1 MASESAVPSKY
12 LRPYAQR
19 SWLGRG
25 WIRLSQQLVGWVIR
39 FWCRVRIDGETH
51 IPLKG
56 GVLLA
61 SNHISILDALLIPY
75 AVMET
80 RGMQMVWSPAKEELF
95 RIPVVGRVLL
105 SWGSF
110 PVRRGRG
117 DLSTMRRI
125 MMLLRDHRVMLFPEG
140 TRSPD
145 GCLQKGQRAVGKFI
159 YHARPV
165 VVPTAMSGTNHIL
178 PKGAVLPSFR
188 RPITV
193 CFGPPLDLQRYY
205 DQPDSKHTAEAIVEE
220 VMRAIAALQLRIQDE
235 PSAVCE

>member
-19 SWLGRG
+19 SRFSRG
-25 WIRLSQQLVGWVIR
+25 WIRFSQQLVGWVFR
-39 FWCRVRIDGETH
+39 FWCRVSIDGEEH

-61 SNHISILDALLIPY
+61 SNHISMLDALLIPY

-80 RGMQMVWSPAKEELF
+80 RGMQIVWSPAKEELF

-117 DLSTMRRI
+117 
-125 MMLLRDHRVMLFPEG
+125 
-140 TRSPD
+140 
-145 GCLQKGQRAVGKFI
+145 
-159 YHARPV
+159 
-165 VVPTAMSGTNHIL
+165 
-178 PKGAVLPSFR
+178 
-188 RPITV
+188 
-193 CFGPPLDLQRYY
+193 
-205 DQPDSKHTAEAIVEE
+205 
-220 VMRAIAALQLRIQDE
+220 
-235 PSAVCE
+235 

>member
-1 MASESAVPSKY
+1 MASESAVLSKY
-12 LRPYAQR
+12 LRPYAER
-19 SWLGRG
+19 SWLGRW
-25 WIRLSQQLVGWVIR
+25 WIRFSQKIVGRVIC
-39 FWCRVRIDGETH
+39 FWCRVRIEGAEH
-51 IPLKG
+51 IPLEG

-61 SNHISILDALLIPY
+61 SNHLSMLDALLIPY

-117 DLSTMRRI
+117 DLRTMRRI
-125 MMLLRDHRVMLFPEG
+125 VTLMRHHRMMLFPEG

-145 GCLQKGQRAVGKFI
+145 GRLQKGQRTVGKLI

-165 VVPTAMSGTNHIL
+165 VVPTAVSGTHRIL
-178 PKGAVLPSFR
+178 PKGAWLPSFH
-188 RPITV
+188 RPV
-193 CFGPPLDLQRYY
+193 AVRFGPPLDLQVYY
-205 DQPDSKHTAEAIVEE
+205 NQPDSKHTAAAIVKE
-220 VMRAIAALQLRIQDE
+220 VMQAIAALQDA
-235 PSAVCE
+235 SAVARE

>member
-1 MASESAVPSKY
+1 M
-12 LRPYAQR
+12 
-19 SWLGRG
+19 
-25 WIRLSQQLVGWVIR
+25 RL
-39 FWCRVRIDGETH
+39 WCRVRIEGETH

-61 SNHISILDALLIPY
+61 SNHISMLDALLIPY

-117 DLSTMRRI
+117 DLRTMRRI
-125 MMLLRDHRVMLFPEG
+125 ITLLRDHRVMLFPEG

-145 GCLQKGQRAVGKFI
+145 GRLQKGQRTVGKLV
-159 YHARPV
+159 YQARPA
-165 VVPTAMSGTNHIL
+165 VVPTVVSGTDRIL
-178 PKGAVLPSFR
+178 PKGALLPSCR
-188 RPITV
+188 CRISV
-193 CFGPPLDLQRYY
+193 RFGSPLDLQRYY
-205 DQPDSKHTAEAIVEE
+205 DQPDSKQTSEAIVQE
-220 VMRAIAALQLRIQDE
+220 VMRAIAALQEAPTDRE
-235 PSAVCE
+235 

>member
-1 MASESAVPSKY
+1 M
-12 LRPYAQR
+12 
-19 SWLGRG
+19 
-25 WIRLSQQLVGWVIR
+25 RLSQQLVGWVIR

-61 SNHISILDALLIPY
+61 SNHISMLDALLIPY

-145 GCLQKGQRAVGKFI
+145 GCLQKGQRAVVKFI

-165 VVPTAMSGTNHIL
+165 VVPTAVSGTNHFL

-205 DQPDSKHTAEAIVEE
+205 DQLDSKHTAEAIVEE

>member
-12 LRPYAQR
+12 LRPYAER
-19 SWLGRG
+19 SWFGR
-25 WIRLSQQLVGWVIR
+25 WWVRFSQQTVGRVIC
-39 FWCRVRIDGETH
+39 FWCRVRIDGEGH

-61 SNHISILDALLIPY
+61 SNHISMLDALLIPY

-95 RIPVVGRVLL
+95 RIPVLGRVLL

-117 DLSTMRRI
+117 DLRSMRRI
-125 MMLLRDHRVMLFPEG
+125 MTLLRDHRMMLFLEG

-145 GCLQKGQRAVGKFI
+145 GRLQKGQRAVGKFI

-165 VVPTAMSGTNHIL
+165 VVPTVVSGTHRIL
-178 PKGAVLPSFR
+178 PKGTWFPAFR
-188 RPITV
+188 RPV
-193 CFGPPLDLQRYY
+193 AVRFGPPLDLQRYY
-205 DQPDSKHTAEAIVEE
+205 AQPDSKLTAEAIVQD
-220 VMRAIAALQLRIQDE
+220 VMQAIAALQDE
-235 PSAVCE
+235 SSAVRE